1 MYDPNILLELDFH
14 KSPAKF
20 NPFISAAAP
29 GNFLYFLKIFKNLNF
44 NLNKFHR

>member
-29 GNFLYFLKIFKNLNF
+29 GKNFFQILFNKTKKKYFDFF
-44 NLNKFHR
+44 R